1 MKILFVIS
9 DPYTQKIF
17 QLILSR
23 EGHTVLFSPTCEA
36 GLLTL
41 KETIP
46 DLVLLNITFPDLD
59 GFQFLQELRG
69 APETEAVPV
78 IILIEKSQ
86 EDKKGKYVYAGATI
100 CLVKPVLPHRL
111 LAQIEALHL

>member
-1 MKILFVIS
+1 LIS
-9 DPYTQKIF
+9 IEYTS
-17 QLILSR
+17 L
-23 EGHTVLFSPTCEA
+23 TAA

-69 APETEAVPV
+69 APETEAVPI

>member
-1 MKILFVIS
+1 LIS
-9 DPYTQKIF
+9 IEYTS
-17 QLILSR
+17 L
-23 EGHTVLFSPTCEA
+23 TAA

-41 KETIP
+41 KETIQ

-69 APETEAVPV
+69 APETEAVPI